1 MTNEELSLKTKQS
14 LAAALKNTMKSKKLS
29 KITVT
34 ELCTVCNVNR
44 KTFYYHFQDVYA
56 LLKWMLEQEAIEVS
70 RILT

>member
-56 LLKWMLEQEAIEVS
+56 LLNFNKPML
-70 RILT
+70 